1 MGDADA
7 AESPVTATPPDAGA
21 RPSRMR
27 AADVIALAQLWA
39 DQFQHMT
46 TLAVAG
52 AGGLLVLLQVGV
64 VATGRYWWM
73 AFLLFASG
81 AAVSVFGQVT
91 VVDEATA
98 GSPPGGTARALR
110 MVGFM
115 CFGGAGYA
123 VTRLLL

>member
-1 MGDADA
+1 MGDADLTD
-7 AESPVTATPPDAGA
+7 SPAPAPPPEAGA
-21 RPSRMR
+21 PPLRMR

-52 AGGLLVLLQVGV
+52 SGGLLVLLQVGV
-64 VATGRYWWM
+64 VTTGRYWWM
-73 AFLLFASG
+73 AFLLFAS
-81 AAVSVFGQVT
+81 AAAMSVFGQVT

-98 GSPPGGTARALR
+98 GRPPGGTARVLR

-123 VTRLLL
+123 ATRLLL